1 MEDTELNR
9 KDSFLD
15 KLFRLVKTLRG
26 KKGCPWDKKQ
36 TPRSVSVYLIEEVFE
51 LVDAIQSGDP
61 GQIREELGDVLFH
74 VVFIAAMFEE
84 RGEFDLEDV
93 AQAITEKMI
102 RRHPHVFGDQKVSSS
117 EEVGKN
123 WQKIKSEE
131 KDASQKHSILDSVP
145 AKLPALLRAY
155 RILDRAAKNG
165 FEWTDTAGGLQDIQ
179 RVSDRIEC
187 TLGRQGRQLSPREFG
202 DLLFSLVN
210 YARLA
215 KIHPDSALAGSVK
228 KFEQRFKK
236 MEELISESK
245 RGFEDLSSNEKT
257 LIWEKIENIIS

>member
-1 MEDTELNR
+1 MEDTELNC
-9 KDSFLD
+9 KYSFLD

-36 TPRSVSVYLIEEVFE
+36 TPSSVSVYLIEEVFE

-61 GQIREELGDVLFH
+61 DQIREELGDVLFH

-102 RRHPHVFGDQKVSSS
+102 RRHPHVFGDQKVNSS
-117 EEVGKN
+117 EEVVQN
-123 WQKIKSEE
+123 WQKIKLKE

-165 FEWTDTAGGLQDIQ
+165 FDWTDTAEGLQDIE
-179 RVSDRIEC
+179 RVPERIES
-187 TLGRQGRQLSPREFG
+187 TLARQGRELSSREIG

-210 YARLA
+210 IARLA
-215 KIHPDSALAGSVK
+215 KIHPDTALAGSVK
-228 KFEQRFKK
+228 KFEKRFKK

-257 LIWEKIENIIS
+257 QIWEKIENIIS